1 MTKFEEL
8 LSEIEESEIF
18 YIDSDSQKNPAKTIK
33 FDDDYAIVI
42 NASAFPTQAER
53 LVALAHEK
61 GHCDTGA
68 VYSNATP
75 LITRG
80 MCELRANK
88 KATYR
93 LIPLDEL
100 IEACLSP
107 WNDVWDLA
115 ERFEVT
121 EDFMHYALELY
132 QDELLSA
139 FADSRDI

>member
-18 YIDSDSQKNPAKTIK
+18 YIDSTSQKNPAKTIK
-33 FDDDYAIVI
+33 LDDDYAIII
-42 NASAFPTQAER
+42 NAAAFTTQAER

-68 VYSNATP
+68 VYNSATP

-88 KATYR
+88 KATYN

-100 IEACLSP
+100 IAACRNP

-115 ERFEVT
+115 EHFEVT
-121 EDFMHYALELY
+121 EDFMRYAMELY
-132 QDELLSA
+132 RVELQNAWLE
-139 FADSRDI
+139 I